1 MIDISKAY
9 TPYRMNRIQV
19 KNRFV
24 RSAGQTFMGNT
35 DGTLSEQ
42 DFEYYQ
48 ELMDGGVGLI
58 ILGHAYVDPK
68 YGKASD
74 RQASFADDS
83 VIPQYRRIAEMAKKT
98 DTRVVAQ
105 ISHTGG
111 RSTTLS
117 DHICPSAS
125 ELRPGLFS
133 KEMTRQQIRDVI
145 RYFGAAAQRA
155 QRAGLD
161 GVELHAAHLYLL
173 SQFATPAINH
183 RTDEYGGSPE
193 NRFRIIREIIAEI
206 RKTCGEEFP
215 IMIKVNCNAPVDLD
229 GFKVA
234 PDKNSAV
241 QTHAAKHYD
250 QSYWDDICY
259 VVSELDKLDLEF
271 IEVSGYDFVD
281 WKKEDHQF
289 YVKYAEKLRK
299 LAPHTTLFP
308 VGGITSPQD
317 VADVLNAGFEMIS
330 MCRALHSEPDIIRK
344 FKEGKESRCLHCNK
358 CFVVP
363 YSTGKCCV
371 FHIKEKA

>member
-9 TPYRMNRIQV
+9 TPYQMNRIQV

-42 DFEYYQ
+42 DFTYYQ

-206 RKTCGEEFP
+206 RKTCGEDFP

>member
-9 TPYRMNRIQV
+9 TPYKMNRIQV

-42 DFEYYQ
+42 DFTYYQ

-133 KEMTRQQIRDVI
+133 KEMTRQQIPAD
-145 RYFGAAAQRA
+145 YGAE
-155 QRAGLD
+155 D
-161 GVELHAAHLYLL
+161 G
-173 SQFATPAINH
+173 
-183 RTDEYGGSPE
+183 
-193 NRFRIIREIIAEI
+193 
-206 RKTCGEEFP
+206 EFW
-215 IMIKVNCNAPVDLD
+215 ADDLND
-229 GFKVA
+229 
-234 PDKNSAV
+234 
-241 QTHAAKHYD
+241 
-250 QSYWDDICY
+250 
-259 VVSELDKLDLEF
+259 
-271 IEVSGYDFVD
+271 
-281 WKKEDHQF
+281 
-289 YVKYAEKLRK
+289 
-299 LAPHTTLFP
+299 
-308 VGGITSPQD
+308 
-317 VADVLNAGFEMIS
+317 
-330 MCRALHSEPDIIRK
+330 
-344 FKEGKESRCLHCNK
+344 
-358 CFVVP
+358 
-363 YSTGKCCV
+363 
-371 FHIKEKA
+371 